1 MHVVVIRREIYE
13 RDRWIARSL
22 MDAFVRARQIAF
34 DGMAETAALR
44 YLLPWLAAD
53 VEHARRVL
61 GDNYWTYG
69 LPGNATTLETIIR
82 YARSQGL
89 TDSAPPPEELF
100 APETLAD
107 TVI

>member
-13 RDRWIARSL
+13 RDRWVARSL
-22 MDAFVRARQIAF
+22 MDAFVRARQITL

-44 YLLPWLAAD
+44 YMLPWLAAN
-53 VEHARRVL
+53 VEHAQRVL

-69 LPGNATTLETIIR
+69 LPGNEGALSTLVR
-82 YARSQGL
+82 YAHSQGL
-89 TDSAPPPEELF
+89 IDRALEPADLF
-100 APETLAD
+100 APETLTD